1 MLKKIKTSLHACLN
15 YCSRMKHSFVIL
27 ILAIVFWGC
36 NNDVP
41 EEIDQQLKSKLPS
54 TLVNNP
60 RSLESKDTIA
70 IQSMGRLVFDDTL
83 HDFGTLVEG
92 EKVECEFAFMNKGKK
107 EIIINEARASC
118 GCTIAEYPK
127 LPIKPGE
134 KGIIKVT
141 FNSQGKEGFNKKV
154 VAVTTNGNPS
164 IYEISIQADVKSK

>member
-1 MLKKIKTSLHACLN
+1 
-15 YCSRMKHSFVIL
+15 MKNIGIILFV
-27 ILAIVFWGC
+27 AIVFCGC
-36 NNDVP
+36 QNDVP

-60 RSLESKDTIA
+60 RSLDSKDSVEIN
-70 IQSMGRLVFDDTL
+70 SMGRLVFDDTI

-118 GCTIAEYPK
+118 GCTVAEYPK
-127 LPIKPGE
+127 LPIKPGG
-134 KGIIKVT
+134 KDIIKVT